1 MAEIVSDRAS
11 KKVCNVTGRA
21 LTTGWCGNC
30 RLSSESI
37 TATSSEELCTIYHGR
52 VAYKDCTDGRPNV
65 TYCDEVLC
73 RGIKLSMSL
82 RVDTLGFVL

>member
-11 KKVCNVTGRA
+11 KKVSNATGRV
-21 LTTGWCGNC
+21 LTTEWCGNC

-52 VAYKDCTDGRPNV
+52 VAYKVCADGRPNV
-65 TYCDEVLC
+65 TYRHEIFC
-73 RGIKLSMSL
+73 
-82 RVDTLGFVL
+82 